1 MKKPS
6 FHRGEGPGGPV
17 PSTHEPERQ
26 MSTATVEKPVVK
38 LEFPE
43 MGSGSYCKE
52 YNVYSSLRVV
62 KLANSAKPRHRVG
75 TLYTYQGGRCVFC
88 SCLGCSSPV
97 SFEFNKESRTFFD
110 LQSQFSFE
118 VPITY

>member
-1 MKKPS
+1 
-6 FHRGEGPGGPV
+6 
-17 PSTHEPERQ
+17 